1 MKLKKPVPVK
11 LFGEEEVKVT
21 ELKTEGRMVII
32 NGKGIKDTGY
42 LFHELPLEDR
52 KKVLNRAGLYFYEF

>member
-1 MKLKKPVPVK
+1 MK